1 MSSAP
6 GDTRRLSARLVPDDH
21 GVGPRSGPPEGVRL
35 REPGWLGGV
44 AALAF
49 LASSS
54 VSRDARATYS
64 IVASDRATQ
73 QIGGAGT
80 SCLGGS
86 DVYIIYGSVPG
97 VGVVHAQAL
106 FNGAARQRAVQLLAS
121 GQSPE
126 QVISAITDP
135 AFDARA
141 AARQYAVVD
150 LSGRSAA
157 FTGADAQ
164 SFAADVQ
171 GQISA
176 YTYSVQGNI
185 LTSGAVLSQAAQ
197 AFEANGCDLAERLM
211 AGLAAG
217 ARGGEGD
224 SRCSASGIPSDSAF
238 LQVDAP
244 DVEPGGF
251 LSLRVPS
258 SGTQDPLALLADLF
272 ADWRSRNPCP
282 ISAPDAGGAA
292 QPGADAS
299 STGLPLPSEAAPASS
314 NPDAS
319 STAPGTPSP
328 RRDASPPDVAA
339 ETPSDAAL
347 ARGSSGSAASCGLP
361 SGERPARPP
370 LELALLLAGA
380 VCGRRWF
387 SPRAR
392 ARQARAR

>member
-1 MSSAP
+1 M
-6 GDTRRLSARLVPDDH
+6 RRR
-21 GVGPRSGPPEGVRL
+21 
-35 REPGWLGGV
+35 GWLGV
-44 AALAF
+44 AAIAL
-49 LASSS
+49 LTSTS
-54 VSRDARATYS
+54 VPREAGATYS
-64 IVASDRATQ
+64 IVASDRATR

-86 DVYIIYGSVPG
+86 DVYIIYGSVPA

-121 GQSPE
+121 GQNPA
-126 QVISAITDP
+126 QVISALTDP

-150 LSGRSAA
+150 VSGRSAA

-171 GQISA
+171 GQIAA

-185 LTSGAVLSQAAQ
+185 LTSAAVLSQAAQ
-197 AFEANGCDLAERLM
+197 AFEASGCDLAERLM

-224 SRCSASGIPSDSAF
+224 SRCTDSGIPSDSAF

-244 DVEPGGF
+244 DAAPGSF

-258 SGTQDPLALLADLF
+258 SGAEDPLVLLADSF
-272 ADWRSRNPCP
+272 AEWRSQNPCP
-282 ISAPDAGGAA
+282 VPVRDAGAEG
-292 QPGADAS
+292 QPVAVDAS
-299 STGLPLPSEAAPASS
+299 NTSVPRPGETASS

-319 STAPGTPSP
+319 STAPPTPSLSLDAVP
-328 RRDASPPDVAA
+328 TELAEPPGSEAAPSRASSPDGSCALSRD
-339 ETPSDAAL
+339 
-347 ARGSSGSAASCGLP
+347 
-361 SGERPARPP
+361 ERSTRPP

-380 VCGRRWF
+380 ALGRRWL
-387 SPRAR
+387 RQDGRCKLAR
-392 ARQARAR
+392 PERS